1 MCKASS
7 HFTQSV
13 RARANVQERL
23 HASCNIISTSFS
35 RHADVA
41 SPFANRQWGKPE
53 VYKIPGSGILDRHT
67 QSSDSTSLLVFA
79 VAVACENEASESNFR
94 HPLLQHVGS
103 SVAPALQKLIA
114 DAESLPGSTDPSQL
128 GWTTLGACKRMFDAA
143 TSGALQAGGLSRLI
157 GKVVRLTP
165 NGAHWVATVDSHQGQ
180 KCVKVRCVVLAT
192 GAEPKVAPL
201 PNALSAEK
209 TFDEDSL
216 RHQLRPN
223 QRLAVLGNSHTAAV
237 ALAKL
242 RELAV
247 PMLLS
252 ITCFA
257 RRPLRCAEWLEHSQ
271 VYRYNSTGL
280 KGFGAVFG
288 RECMI
293 HGTSW
298 LQVKDV
304 KDFSPEHWDW
314 IIDCTGYVKSQLPA
328 IDGVIKA
335 QDLPRDEASG
345 ALLGAPPG
353 LFALGVPWGEAP
365 GRLWGRGLEAEDGF
379 RGEDTFVGFSM
390 FFARANLLADEKS
403 QQLREK
409 PAECKI
415 VIDDSAVAHVE
426 ISGICTPKSLERV
439 LNALHDARCKD
450 GVKAVVLILQG
461 SKGPVTPAGPGLGGA
476 SPQTQAVAS
485 GTFLLGLRT
494 LGLPCVAACCGK
506 VAGPAWGLVLAADYR
521 IASATS
527 NFILPIWGPPEC
539 FGDLVGHT
547 VAMQLC
553 YNQGPV
559 NALSMLEYGVIH
571 QCQRGDE
578 DTKKAAAE
586 VARRIA
592 ATPALAC
599 HQATAMLSPAIEKYA
614 SIVARGG
621 LRA

>member
-1 MCKASS
+1 MGCVGSS
-7 HFTQSV
+7 SCFAGLCS
-13 RARANVQERL
+13 ERPT
-23 HASCNIISTSFS
+23 STAE
-35 RHADVA
+35 ADVLVVGA
-41 SPFANRQWGKPE
+41 GPAGIAAVLALQKQKRRVIWVDPE
-53 VYKIPGSGILDRHT
+53 FQSGRLRRFLTVPCNTKVDIL
-67 QSSDSTSLLVFA
+67 
-79 VAVACENEASESNFR
+79 ASESNFR

-390 FFARANLLADEKS
+390 FFARANLLADE
-403 QQLREK
+403 
-409 PAECKI
+409 I
-415 VIDDSAVAHVE
+415 
-426 ISGICTPKSLERV
+426 
-439 LNALHDARCKD
+439 
-450 GVKAVVLILQG
+450 
-461 SKGPVTPAGPGLGGA
+461 
-476 SPQTQAVAS
+476 
-485 GTFLLGLRT
+485 
-494 LGLPCVAACCGK
+494 GK
-506 VAGPAWGLVLAADYR
+506 VLDCSCNGSCKGA
-521 IASATS
+521 
-527 NFILPIWGPPEC
+527 
-539 FGDLVGHT
+539 
-547 VAMQLC
+547 
-553 YNQGPV
+553 
-559 NALSMLEYGVIH
+559 
-571 QCQRGDE
+571 
-578 DTKKAAAE
+578 
-586 VARRIA
+586 
-592 ATPALAC
+592 
-599 HQATAMLSPAIEKYA
+599 
-614 SIVARGG
+614 
-621 LRA
+621 

>member
-1 MCKASS
+1 LEPRFEPNSS
-7 HFTQSV
+7 LHFVPAAEKMGCTGSSNCFAGLV
-13 RARANVQERL
+13 SGRPTAE
-23 HASCNIISTSFS
+23 
-35 RHADVA
+35 ADVLVVGA
-41 SPFANRQWGKPE
+41 GPAGIAAVVALQQRRRVVWVDPE
-53 VYKIPGSGILDRHT
+53 FQSGRLKRFLTVPCNTKVDIL
-67 QSSDSTSLLVFA
+67 
-79 VAVACENEASESNFR
+79 ASESNFR
-94 HPLLQHVGS
+94 HPLLQHVGG

-128 GWTTLGACKRMFDAA
+128 GWTTLGACKRMFDAI
-143 TSGALQAGGLSRLI
+143 TSGALQAGGLSRCF
-157 GKVVRLTP
+157 GKVLRLTHD
-165 NGAHWVATVDSHQGQ
+165 GAHWVATVDSQQGQ

-192 GAEPKVAPL
+192 GAEPKAAPV

-216 RHQLRPN
+216 RQHLRPN

-242 RELAV
+242 GELAV
-247 PMLLS
+247 PMSLS

-328 IDGVIKA
+328 IDGVTKA

-390 FFARANLLADEKS
+390 FFARASLIANEIGKVLDCS
-403 QQLREK
+403 
-409 PAECKI
+409 CK
-415 VIDDSAVAHVE
+415 
-426 ISGICTPKSLERV
+426 GG
-439 LNALHDARCKD
+439 CKD
-450 GVKAVVLILQG
+450 A
-461 SKGPVTPAGPGLGGA
+461 
-476 SPQTQAVAS
+476 
-485 GTFLLGLRT
+485 
-494 LGLPCVAACCGK
+494 
-506 VAGPAWGLVLAADYR
+506 
-521 IASATS
+521 
-527 NFILPIWGPPEC
+527 
-539 FGDLVGHT
+539 
-547 VAMQLC
+547 
-553 YNQGPV
+553 
-559 NALSMLEYGVIH
+559 
-571 QCQRGDE
+571 
-578 DTKKAAAE
+578 
-586 VARRIA
+586 
-592 ATPALAC
+592 
-599 HQATAMLSPAIEKYA
+599 
-614 SIVARGG
+614 
-621 LRA
+621 